1 MHISFII
8 VEISKIFGKIG
19 NLVSFIIVGKH
30 KPIRGTAGTAGAAWA
45 AQQKQ
50 MAQAFVSAAGA
61 GASDMPALQAAP
73 ADQAGQ
79 TAQTAPAA
87 KNAASGQQAILV
99 ATHTCPNCG
108 AAKKMLEKAGIDYR
122 VVYADE
128 KEGASF
134 AERHS
139 IIQAPTLLMPEE
151 DSYRKLTNIGEI
163 SGYLKKQ
170 PVA

>member
-1 MHISFII
+1 M
-8 VEISKIFGKIG
+8 
-19 NLVSFIIVGKH
+19 
-30 KPIRGTAGTAGAAWA
+30 
-45 AQQKQ
+45 
-50 MAQAFVSAAGA
+50 SAAGA
-61 GASDMPALQAAP
+61 GASEMPAVQAAP

-87 KNAASGQQAILV
+87 KNGADGQQAILV

>member
-1 MHISFII
+1 
-8 VEISKIFGKIG
+8 
-19 NLVSFIIVGKH
+19 
-30 KPIRGTAGTAGAAWA
+30 
-45 AQQKQ
+45 
-50 MAQAFVSAAGA
+50 
-61 GASDMPALQAAP
+61 
-73 ADQAGQ
+73 
-79 TAQTAPAA
+79 
-87 KNAASGQQAILV
+87 
-99 ATHTCPNCG
+99 
-108 AAKKMLEKAGIDYR
+108 MLEKAGIDYR

>member
-1 MHISFII
+1 MQVTKITSPAETKAPVAHRLTDKQLYD
-8 VEISKIFGKIG
+8 EINYHRAEK
-19 NLVSFIIVGKH
+19 V
-30 KPIRGTAGTAGAAWA
+30 T
-45 AQQKQ
+45 
-50 MAQAFVSAAGA
+50 
-61 GASDMPALQAAP
+61 
-73 ADQAGQ
+73 
-79 TAQTAPAA
+79 
-87 KNAASGQQAILV
+87 
-99 ATHTCPNCG
+99 
-108 AAKKMLEKAGIDYR
+108 KKMLEKAGIDYR